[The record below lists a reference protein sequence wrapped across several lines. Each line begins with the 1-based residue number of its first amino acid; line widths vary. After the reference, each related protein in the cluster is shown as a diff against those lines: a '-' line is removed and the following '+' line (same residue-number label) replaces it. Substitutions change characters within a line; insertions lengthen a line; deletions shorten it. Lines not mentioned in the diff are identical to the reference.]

1 MISTVSKAVHCWCKL
16 NTKKMVNKLS
26 VIGGGGGGG
35 GGAGGGGG
43 VWLYTLRLSSIVYRP
58 GAIVWVLAHTYF
70 CIFVL
75 IIKIFFIKFEGG
87 EKKKKN
93 SSKKNL
99 SLWRQS

>member
-1 MISTVSKAVHCWCKL
+1 
-16 NTKKMVNKLS
+16 MVNKLS
-26 VIGGGGGGG
+26 VIG
-35 GGAGGGGG
+35 GGGGG

-87 EKKKKN
+87 EKKKKQQQKELVPLA
-93 SSKKNL
+93 SIL
-99 SLWRQS
+99 VL